1 MQMEVYNENERNIA
15 LPIRPN
21 TLYEYRYRF
30 NEMKKRIVSCVLAL
44 CLLLAGCAG
53 EQKEK
58 AVTATRFESEEP
70 MPGFDV
76 QNQYMLSIAISF
88 QEGEGFSAEAI

>member
-1 MQMEVYNENERNIA
+1 
-15 LPIRPN
+15 
-21 TLYEYRYRF
+21 
-30 NEMKKRIVSCVLAL
+30 MKKRIVSCELAL

-53 EQKEK
+53 EQEEK
-58 AVTATRFESEEP
+58 AVTAARFESEEP
-70 MPGFDV
+70 MPGFDA